1 MRIVRTFFGSD
12 ERNAGT
18 DDAVTAWGATPGGGA
33 EAAREIGTA
42 GRRLLGSEEISA
54 VFVGS

>member
-12 ERNAGT
+12 ERDAGT
-18 DDAVTAWGATPGGGA
+18 DDAATAGGATPGGGA

-42 GRRLLGSEEISA
+42 SLRMLGSEEITA